1 MLSRRPSPIWQTRLV
16 TAAENLTPAR
26 AAALEVVVTHYRTPE
41 LLEQCLARLAAE
53 LPGVPVTVVDA
64 DSGDGTVAW
73 LRRDHPWVTALATRN
88 HSMAGAVN
96 AGLKRTCRP
105 YVLQMNADVFL
116 EPGTVPQLLAALE
129 PAGVGMVGPR
139 CRTPAGRWQDQGLLY
154 RRHHLRAARAGRA
167 EVGWLSGCCTLVKRE
182 ALQAVGGLDS
192 SLRFYNE
199 DIDWC
204 HRLRAAGY
212 ACVLVNAPV
221 THVGGAST
229 PREPRFVLEG
239 LRGGMQL
246 SRRFRPPPYR
256 ALHRF
261 AVLAYARLA
270 RPFAAPEKRRFLE
283 MLERLFAERRFDE
296 SPFGATL
303 GEDNPRFGA

>member
-1 MLSRRPSPIWQTRLV
+1 MAGAEKL
-16 TAAENLTPAR
+16 TAQQ
-26 AAALEVVVTHYRTPE
+26 AAALEVVVTHYRTPR
-41 LLEQCLARLAAE
+41 LLEQCLARLAE
-53 LPGVPVTVVDA
+53 QLPGVPVTVVDA

-73 LRRDHPWVTALATRN
+73 LRREYPWVRALATRN

-96 AGLKRTCRP
+96 TGLKHTERP

-116 EPGTVPQLLAALE
+116 APGTVPKLLAALG
-129 PAGVGMVGPR
+129 PKGVGMVGPR
-139 CRTPAGRWQDQGLLY
+139 CRTPAGRWQVQGLLY
-154 RRHHLRAARAGRA
+154 RRHQLRVALRGRAA
-167 EVGWLSGCCTLVKRE
+167 VGWLSGCCTLVKRE
-182 ALQAVGGLDS
+182 ALQAVGGLDG

-204 HRLRAAGY
+204 YRLRAAGY
-212 ACVLVNAPV
+212 ACLLIDAPV

-246 SRRFRPPPYR
+246 SRRFRAPAYR

-261 AVLAYARLA
+261 SVLAYARLA
-270 RPFAAPEKRRFLE
+270 RPFATPAKRRFLE